1 MDVHTRITALREER
15 GYTVNKLANLAG
27 ISQSSLREI
36 ELGMKTPR
44 IDTLA
49 YICDALRIT
58 LRDFFDDEELTKKE
72 DELMQ
77 EINKL
82 TMSQRCALLKFLK
95 SMN

>member
-1 MDVHTRITALREER
+1 MDVHTRITQLREER

-44 IDTLA
+44 VDTLS
-49 YICDALRIT
+49 YICDALHIS
-58 LRDFFDDEELTKKE
+58 LRDFFDDEELFKKE

-95 SMN
+95 TL

>member
-1 MDVHTRITALREER
+1 
-15 GYTVNKLANLAG
+15 
-27 ISQSSLREI
+27 
-36 ELGMKTPR
+36 
-44 IDTLA
+44 
-49 YICDALRIT
+49 
-58 LRDFFDDEELTKKE
+58 LTKKE

>member
-15 GYTVNKLANLAG
+15 GYSVNKLANMAG
-27 ISQSSLREI
+27 ISQGFLREI
-36 ELGMKTPR
+36 ELGLKKPG
-44 IDTLA
+44 IDTLS
-49 YICDALRIT
+49 YICDALQISM
-58 LRDFFDDEELTKKE
+58 RDFFDDGELSKKE